1 MVNIAIVGAG
11 NIAKRV
17 IKGISYTK
25 NSCLY
30 AIVSRN
36 SVKAKTYQEQYG
48 ATCSYA
54 SLPEALADENIDLFY
69 LCTPNQVHYDQ
80 IKACLLMGKNVMCE
94 KPMVENAA
102 QIKELFALAKAQ
114 HCFLMEAEK
123 TVFTPLNTKLL
134 ELVKSGAIG
143 KLRAIRADYATR
155 VAESDLSEDHWV
167 FDRQFGGCAYDIGVY
182 PICFANYFAQSAIA
196 KIGATAA
203 APKGCTDY
211 FMGADLVY
219 ENGVAANISS
229 SWLWHPEDGHKG
241 VAFLGGEKGYIVIY
255 DYWKNNQAVLYA
267 NGKREEITV
276 LQESDFTGE
285 ISHASEC
292 IENGLL
298 ESPVMGQ
305 QASLEIMKILEAIK
319 AFKSDAPAI

>member
-1 MVNIAIVGAG
+1 MINIAIVGAG
-11 NIAKRV
+11 NIARRV
-17 IKGISYTK
+17 IQAIPYTK

-36 SVKAKTYQEQYG
+36 SLKAKSYQEQYG
-48 ATCSYA
+48 AVCSYS
-54 SLPEALADENIDLFY
+54 SLPEALTDKNIDLFY
-69 LCTPNQVHYDQ
+69 LCTPNQVHYAQ
-80 IKACLLMGKNVMCE
+80 IKTCLLSGKNVICE

-102 QIKELFALAKAQ
+102 QIKELFELAQAQ

-134 ELVKSGAIG
+134 ELVKTGAIG

-155 VAESDLSEDHWV
+155 VDESNLSEDHWV
-167 FDRQFGGCAYDIGVY
+167 FDPQFGGCAYDIGVY
-182 PICFANYFAQSAIA
+182 PICFANYFAQSDIA
-196 KIGATAA
+196 KIGVTAA
-203 APKGCTDY
+203 VQNGCTDY

-229 SWLWHPEDGHKG
+229 IWLWHPEDGHKG

-267 NGKREEITV
+267 DGKREEITV
-276 LQESDFTGE
+276 SQESDFTDE
-285 ISHASEC
+285 IIHASEC

-305 QASLEIMKILEAIK
+305 HASLEIMKILEAIK
-319 AFKSDAPAI
+319 PLKDDTSNI